1 MVDRIWFR
9 LFMDFSFLH
18 RVDGVFFFFFF
29 GPHLL
34 VLHFLVCMSF
44 FSSRSFTG
52 FHFLFLRFNE
62 SLS

>member
-1 MVDRIWFR
+1 M
-9 LFMDFSFLH
+9 
-18 RVDGVFFFFFF
+18 FFFFFF